1 MCPDWVAQL
10 VGVPSHEPKRV
21 SSFDSWCL
29 VGHVQVRGWGG
40 EEPVSLSFLSPPLSS
55 LSKINKHIGVGGW
68 MGTSLVSTPRM
79 PTPASGIPRGVKFGI
94 LLGLGH
100 QYLKWQDIVG
110 GSMLF
115 IYISFEVS
123 DL

>member
-1 MCPDWVAQL
+1 MCRP
-10 VGVPSHEPKRV
+10 E
-21 SSFDSWCL
+21 
-29 VGHVQVRGWGG
+29 GG
-40 EEPVSLSFLSPPLSS
+40 EERSQSLSLSS
-55 LSKINKHIGVGGW
+55 PLPFLLFLKSINIWGGW
-68 MGTSLVSTPRM
+68 MGTSLVPTPRM
-79 PTPASGIPRGVKFGI
+79 PTPASGIPRGVKFRV

-110 GSMLF
+110 SSMLF